1 MSEAEDKG
9 FTVKDKR
16 FSKAEADP
24 QPAAEGP
31 QPEPETGPRT
41 EARSKP
47 EPEPADRA
55 EARQRVP
62 LPEVSFATFIF
73 SMHSSALL
81 HLGEVPDPFTG
92 QASAD
97 LELAK
102 HAIDTLGMLKDK
114 TRGNLD
120 EEEQKLF
127 DSVLYDLRMRYVQAV
142 KNQKA
147 GG

>member
-16 FSKAEADP
+16 FFTAEAEAGP
-24 QPAAEGP
+24 ERAAEGP
-31 QPEPETGPRT
+31 KPEPE
-41 EARSKP
+41 ARRKP
-47 EPEPADRA
+47 EPEPAGQA

-62 LPEVSFATFIF
+62 LPEVSFATFVF

-81 HLGEVPDPFTG
+81 HLGDVPDPFTG
-92 QASAD
+92 EAAAD

-102 HAIDTLGMLKDK
+102 HTIDTLGMLKDK

-120 EEEQKLF
+120 EEEQKLI

-142 KNQKA
+142 KNKKA